1 MNDVSKQKGDET
13 SSANAGVR
21 SVTSIELLGPVKQL
35 LIIHNGEN
43 YTLRITGNNKLLLT
57 K

>member
-35 LIIHNGEN
+35 LIIHDGEN
-43 YTLRITGNNKLLLT
+43 YTLRIT
-57 K
+57 